1 MKIPTNKFITNLGLV
16 FGISL
21 LTAFFVLL
29 IQSLSFKAESELSLD
44 EIIDV
49 ENIRGYMIT
58 DSSELINNE
67 AQLDR
72 LVSDDEL
79 NTLNEDGYVRVD
91 DFTDGKNAM
100 SFGIEKLFIDIS
112 SSQYSEIFGESGGE
126 NIGKV
131 KFNAESELPYV
142 VKMCGS
148 IKTETP
154 CNIKVKNEDNTQ
166 MSTLKVS
173 MEKKGEEKYLL
184 LEQSKIS
191 EDLADND
198 LKFIG
203 KGVVELEFASLR

>member
-1 MKIPTNKFITNLGLV
+1 MKISTNKFITNLGLV

-29 IQSLSFKAESELSLD
+29 IQSLSFKAESELSFD

-49 ENIRGYMIT
+49 DNIRGYIIE
-58 DSSELINNE
+58 DPSELINNE

-100 SFGIEKLFIDIS
+100 SFGIEKIFIDIS

-131 KFNAESELPYV
+131 KFNAESELPHV

-148 IKTETP
+148 IKTEMP

-173 MEKKGEEKYLL
+173 MENKGGEKYLL

-191 EDLADND
+191 ENLEDND

>member
-1 MKIPTNKFITNLGLV
+1 MKISTNKFITNLGLV

-29 IQSLSFKAESELSLD
+29 IQSLSFKAESELSFD

-49 ENIRGYMIT
+49 DNIRGYIIK
-58 DSSELINNE
+58 DPSELINNE

-131 KFNAESELPYV
+131 KFSAESELPHV

-173 MEKKGEEKYLL
+173 MENKGEEKYLL

-191 EDLADND
+191 ENLEDND

>member
-1 MKIPTNKFITNLGLV
+1 MKISTNKFITNLGLV

-29 IQSLSFKAESELSLD
+29 IQSLSFKAESELSFD

-49 ENIRGYMIT
+49 DNIRGYIIE
-58 DSSELINNE
+58 DPSELINNE

-100 SFGIEKLFIDIS
+100 SFGIEKIFIDIS

-131 KFNAESELPYV
+131 KFNAESELPHV

-173 MEKKGEEKYLL
+173 MENKGGEKYLL

-191 EDLADND
+191 ENLEDND